1 MRELLE
7 LECKGWNA
15 FIAPGG
21 PLTCW
26 EQLQSRPLGGNAP
39 TRGDDDSDD
48 DDELDATTIE
58 RVLAAQA
65 AAAAHRD
72 DTDMHADSHD
82 DEDDDE
88 GGYSSSYIQHFAQY
102 LSNRNFL
109 NQTSDNVHDLAGMA
123 EQLPPPPSEAW
134 TAEFDLEEFGG
145 DTRGEAPVAEG
156 GGGQPGMGGWA
167 ADFSPSSPSSS
178 SDVSDAH
185 SWAAFDGPSTER
197 PATADD
203 LQDDLQDGPKIG
215 STDAPSEPAASDDGE
230 GGATTARQ
238 SQGDSELAI

>member
-88 GGYSSSYIQHFAQY
+88 GGDSSSYIQHFAQY

-145 DTRGEAPVAEG
+145 DTRGEAP
-156 GGGQPGMGGWA
+156 
-167 ADFSPSSPSSS
+167 
-178 SDVSDAH
+178 DVSDAH